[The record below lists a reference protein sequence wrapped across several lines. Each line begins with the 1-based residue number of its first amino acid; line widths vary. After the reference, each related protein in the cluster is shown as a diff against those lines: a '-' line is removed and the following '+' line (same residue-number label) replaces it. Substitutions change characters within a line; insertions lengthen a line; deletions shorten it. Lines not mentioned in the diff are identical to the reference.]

1 MATAHI
7 PDFSHL
13 MAPVQIGKYTCPN
26 RVKYAACSV
35 SNFNE
40 RDGSISERE
49 LARMRVIAQT
59 GAGMITNQGAY
70 PDPRGEGKAYHRQLS
85 IAEDRFIP
93 GFAQIA
99 EMIHEGGAVAIQQ
112 ILHGG
117 RYGGIDLDY
126 SVQPSNRPQTLRHF
140 RPSRSMTH
148 EDIDRC
154 LLEHAEAARRS
165 IDAGYDGV
173 EVTSFMGYLLSNF
186 ISSFTNERTDEYG
199 GSLENRCRFMVELIQ
214 AIREAIGDRLLIV
227 RLNGSELLDDL
238 GGNSDEECLEVM
250 QTADNAGVDMISL
263 VVGWHESRKGALGRD
278 VPTEHWLHL
287 AERAKEHVDVPIAFG
302 PRFGSP
308 VLAENALA
316 AGKIDFWEVCRPM
329 LADPKLLH
337 RVREN
342 RTDLIRPCLG
352 GLVCLS
358 RMFRNLPYI
367 CAMNPRLGHEVEPEY
382 TIEKAVRSKR
392 VLIIGGGPAGME
404 CAITAAKRGHQVMLH
419 EAGAGLGGQM
429 LGAAKEIGGGDVF
442 LKLVDYYA
450 AWLELLGVEVHLSS
464 RVDRRLVERE
474 GVDVCVVA
482 TGSDYPV
489 PPEWTE
495 NGGPPVVD
503 VMPALTGEVEIGKR
517 VVVIGGQRAG
527 LVAAEHLASSGHE
540 VEIVEAGKRLAGDVV
555 PTFKWRHNAWLTELS
570 LSPRKNTRVLGIE
583 AAGVRVSN
591 GDGHEQVLPA
601 DTVIVSSTRRSNDA
615 LITELDFSADELYV
629 IGDAVAPRSMHN
641 AVHDGYRLGV
651 RI

>member
-1 MATAHI
+1 MATRHV
-7 PDFSHL
+7 PDFRHL
-13 MAPVQIGKYTCPN
+13 MAPVRIGKYTCPN

-40 RDGSISERE
+40 RDGSVSERE
-49 LARMRVIAQT
+49 LARMRVIART

-85 IAEDRFIP
+85 IADDRFIP

-99 EMIHEGGAVAIQQ
+99 DMIHEGGALAVQQ

-126 SVQPSNRPQTLRHF
+126 SAQPSNKAQTLRHF

-154 LLEHAEAARRS
+154 LKEHAEAARRS
-165 IDAGYDGV
+165 VDAGYDGV

-214 AIREAIGDRLLIV
+214 AIRGAIGDRLLIV
-227 RLNGSELLDDL
+227 RLNGSELLEDL

-250 QTADNAGVDMISL
+250 RTAETAGVDMISL

-308 VLAENALA
+308 VLAERALA
-316 AGKIDFWEVCRPM
+316 DGKIDFWEVCRPM
-329 LADPKLLH
+329 LADPQLLH
-337 RVREN
+337 RVR
-342 RTDLIRPCLG
+342 DGHLHLIRPCLG

-382 TIEKAVRSKR
+382 TIEEAVRSKR
-392 VLIIGGGPAGME
+392 VLVIGGGPAGME
-404 CAITAAKRGHQVMLH
+404 CAMTAAKRGHHVMLH
-419 EAGAGLGGQM
+419 EAGPRLGGQM
-429 LGAAKEIGGGDVF
+429 LGSAKEIGGGDVF
-442 LKLVDYYA
+442 LKLIDYYA

-489 PPEWTE
+489 PPEWRG
-495 NGGPPVVD
+495 NGGPRVVD
-503 VMPALTGEVEIGKR
+503 VMPALTGEVEIGER
-517 VVVIGGQRAG
+517 VVVVGGQRAG

-540 VEIVEAGKRLAGDVV
+540 VEIVEAGQRLANDVV
-555 PTFKWRHNAWLTELS
+555 PTFRWRHRAWLDELS
-570 LSPRKNTRVLGIE
+570 LSPRKSTRVLGIE
-583 AAGVRVSN
+583 AGGVRVSN
-591 GDGHEQVLPA
+591 GDGLEELLPA
-601 DTVIVSSTRRSNDA
+601 DTVVVSSTRRSNDA

-641 AVHDGYRLGV
+641 AVQDGYRLGA